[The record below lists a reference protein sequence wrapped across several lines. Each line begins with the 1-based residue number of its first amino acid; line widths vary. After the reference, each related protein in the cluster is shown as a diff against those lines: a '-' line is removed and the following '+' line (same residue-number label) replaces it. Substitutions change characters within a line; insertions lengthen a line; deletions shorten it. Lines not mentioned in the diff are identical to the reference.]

1 MRVILVLFIF
11 LSGKLFSQDSLF
23 FEIVDYRK
31 NAIPT
36 SHGQDFA
43 NIRRDTL
50 KISQKK
56 EITHDYISRA
66 FWFHIPGKYW
76 YSQQLQS
83 KETTELNKKSSFEKA
98 HIFKEY
104 DSLGRIIK
112 EIYYSCF
119 SCPNESYEKRYLY
132 DSTGNEVTI
141 VELGKEYIISKKNN
155 TGNISE
161 NEATKTNTVI
171 HYNIDGTIR
180 SIKSFRGEDLL
191 FTFRQIN

>member
-36 SHGQDFA
+36 SHGQEFA
-43 NIRRDTL
+43 GIRRDTL
-50 KISQKK
+50 KVSLKK
-56 EITHDYISRA
+56 KITHEYIGRA
-66 FWFHIPGKYW
+66 FWFYIPGKDW
-76 YSQQLQS
+76 YSQQPQPE
-83 KETTELNKKSSFEKA
+83 ETTELNKKSSFEKE

-104 DSLGRIIK
+104 NSLGKIIK

-141 VELGKEYIISKKNN
+141 VELAKEYVVSKKNN

-161 NEATKTNTVI
+161 NEFTKTNTVI

-180 SIKSFRGEDLL
+180 SIKSFIGENLL
-191 FTFRQIN
+191 FTFRQLN

>member
-11 LSGKLFSQDSLF
+11 LSSKLFSQDSLF

-31 NAIPT
+31 NALLT
-36 SHGQDFA
+36 SHGQEFA
-43 NIRRDTL
+43 SIRDTL
-50 KISQKK
+50 KVSLKK
-56 EITHDYISRA
+56 KITHEYISRA
-66 FWFHIPGKYW
+66 FGFHIPGKYW
-76 YSQQLQS
+76 YSQQPQS
-83 KETTELNKKSSFEKA
+83 EETTALNKKSSFEKA

-104 DSLGRIIK
+104 DSLGKIIK

-141 VELGKEYIISKKNN
+141 VELAKEYVVSKKNN

-161 NEATKTNTVI
+161 NEFTKTNTVI
-171 HYNIDGTIR
+171 HYNIDGTIK
-180 SIKSFRGEDLL
+180 SIKSFIGENVL
-191 FTFRQIN
+191 FTFRQFN